1 MDQVHVFEVH
11 ESLTDFPLLIDASVH
26 DVPLGS
32 GCKLRM
38 TGDSAVMW
46 TYSHGFEVPVELLG
60 DRVRK
65 TATSDRDAI
74 LRPTQGGDLD

>member
-1 MDQVHVFEVH
+1 
-11 ESLTDFPLLIDASVH
+11 
-26 DVPLGS
+26 
-32 GCKLRM
+32 
-38 TGDSAVMW
+38 MW

>member
-32 GCKLRM
+32 GCKLRT
-38 TGDSAVMW
+38 TGD
-46 TYSHGFEVPVELLG
+46 FRG
-60 DRVRK
+60 DVDLQPWIRGTGR
-65 TATSDRDAI
+65 AAW
-74 LRPTQGGDLD
+74 RPRTQDCYE

>member
-32 GCKLRM
+32 GCKLRT
-38 TGDSAVMW
+38 TGE
-46 TYSHGFEVPVELLG
+46 FRG
-60 DRVRK
+60 DV
-65 TATSDRDAI
+65 
-74 LRPTQGGDLD
+74 DLQPWIRGTG